1 MSSTHF
7 SDAHQPITNIFEI
20 FSGEWKMDYP
30 NKGKVRKHIE
40 QLTKQTFY
48 QNLQHVIKTLF
59 QSLYLSLQYRVFR
72 KFLSFWNLL
81 AIVLVEII
89 QFCSLQDRKT

>member
-1 MSSTHF
+1 
-7 SDAHQPITNIFEI
+7 
-20 FSGEWKMDYP
+20 MDYP

-59 QSLYLSLQYRVFR
+59 QSLYLSLQYRLTVQKVSIFLEPFSHCPSGDNPILQFAGPEDVKR
-72 KFLSFWNLL
+72 K
-81 AIVLVEII
+81 
-89 QFCSLQDRKT
+89 CSHPALCHQCPDNNWSESK

>member
-1 MSSTHF
+1 
-7 SDAHQPITNIFEI
+7 
-20 FSGEWKMDYP
+20 MDYP

-59 QSLYLSLQYRVFR
+59 QSLFTVQTAQKVSIFLEPFSHCPSGDNPILQFAGPEDVKR
-72 KFLSFWNLL
+72 K
-81 AIVLVEII
+81 
-89 QFCSLQDRKT
+89 CSHPALCHQCPDNNWSESK

>member
-1 MSSTHF
+1 
-7 SDAHQPITNIFEI
+7 
-20 FSGEWKMDYP
+20 MDYP

-59 QSLYLSLQYRVFR
+59 QSLYLGLQYKVYR
-72 KFLSFWNLL
+72 KFLSLWNLS
-81 AIVLVEII
+81 AIAQVEII
-89 QFCSLQDRKT
+89 

>member
-1 MSSTHF
+1 
-7 SDAHQPITNIFEI
+7 
-20 FSGEWKMDYP
+20 MDYP